1 MKIRMLSPL
10 LAAIVAASPAV
21 AEPCSTVASRY
32 TIARTLRLAA
42 EERPVNVQFQTSAG
56 GVKLSDGLKSKYPDE
71 MTIILQHQF
80 KQLSVKDD
88 RFQVVLW
95 FKGYPERL
103 TVPFGAIKSFW
114 DRDELKCS
122 DG

>member
-1 MKIRMLSPL
+1 MKIRMLFPL
-10 LAAIVAASPAV
+10 LASIAAASPAA
-21 AEPCSTVASRY
+21 AEPCSTVAART
-32 TIARTLRLAA
+32 TIAQTLRLAA
-42 EERPVNVQFQTSAG
+42 EERPVNVHFQTSAE
-56 GVKLSDGLKSKYPDE
+56 GVRISAGLKSKYPDE
-71 MTIILQHQF
+71 MTVILQHQF
-80 KQLSVKDD
+80 KQLNVKDD

-103 TVPFGAIKSFW
+103 TVPFGAIRSFW

>member
-1 MKIRMLSPL
+1 MKIRMLLPL
-10 LAAIVAASPAV
+10 LATIAATSPAS

-32 TIARTLRLAA
+32 TIAETLRLAA
-42 EERPVNVQFQTSAG
+42 EQRPVNVLLQTSAE
-56 GVKLSDGLKSKYPDE
+56 GVKIPDHLKSKYPDE
-71 MTIILQHQF
+71 MSIILQYQF

-95 FKGYPERL
+95 FKGSPERL
-103 TVPFGAIKSFW
+103 TVPFGAIRSFW

>member
-1 MKIRMLSPL
+1 MKIRILFPL
-10 LAAIVAASPAV
+10 LAAIAATSPAA

-32 TIARTLRLAA
+32 TIAATLRLAA
-42 EERPVNVQFQTSAG
+42 DERPVNVLFQTNAE
-56 GVKLSDGLKSKYPDE
+56 GVKISDGLKSRYPDE
-71 MTIILQHQF
+71 MSIILQYQF

-103 TVPFGAIKSFW
+103 TVPFGAIRSFW
-114 DRDELKCS
+114 DRSELKCS

>member
-1 MKIRMLSPL
+1 M
-10 LAAIVAASPAV
+10 
-21 AEPCSTVASRY
+21 ASRY
-32 TIARTLRLAA
+32 TMAQALRLAA
-42 EERPVNVQFQTSAG
+42 EERPVNVHFRTSAD
-56 GVKLSDGLKSKYPDE
+56 GVKISDGLKSKYPDE
-71 MTIILQHQF
+71 MTVILQHQF